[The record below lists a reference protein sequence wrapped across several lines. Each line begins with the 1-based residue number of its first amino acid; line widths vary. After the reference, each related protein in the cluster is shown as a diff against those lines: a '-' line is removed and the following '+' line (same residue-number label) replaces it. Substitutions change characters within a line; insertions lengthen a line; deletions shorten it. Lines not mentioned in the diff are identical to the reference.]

1 MKITA
6 PDMKDSRIL
15 KDYRYYLRM
24 ERRLSPNTVAAY
36 GRDVAELLAA
46 LELEPRAVRTED
58 IERYLASRAGG
69 DSRSELGMTG
79 NEEPG
84 MTTEEPRMTGETEP
98 GMTTRETRFRVKPG
112 MTTEEPR
119 MTGTGSGKG
128 HQAAGNSP
136 AKLSKR
142 SQARLLSSLRSFF
155 DWLILE
161 GERKDN
167 PCDRIDAP
175 KLGRY
180 LPEVLSVEEIE
191 SILDSID
198 TNAGWTGLRDRAI
211 LEILYGCGLRV
222 SEACGLQISHVY
234 LQEGFV
240 RVVGKGD
247 KERLVPLGDLAADA
261 FKNYLD
267 ARPQAAEPA
276 FDDVAFLN
284 KNGRPLS
291 RVAIFNLVKKQA
303 LLAGVR
309 KEISPHTFR
318 HSFATHLIEN
328 GADLRVVQEMLGHE
342 SILTTEIYT
351 HIDAATWQRAILD
364 HHPRR

>member
-1 MKITA
+1 MEEN
-6 PDMKDSRIL
+6 RIL
-15 KDYRYYLRM
+15 QDYRYYLRM

-36 GRDVAELLAA
+36 GRDVAEMLKA
-46 LELEPRAVRTED
+46 LDLEPRAIRTED
-58 IERYLASRAGG
+58 IERYLAKRAEN
-69 DSRSELGMTG
+69 DIRSVPGNIPQRREKTG
-79 NEEPG
+79 NEAVGGPG
-84 MTTEEPRMTGETEP
+84 NNDSKQQGQNT
-98 GMTTRETRFRVKPG
+98 K
-112 MTTEEPR
+112 
-119 MTGTGSGKG
+119 
-128 HQAAGNSP
+128 QAP
-136 AKLSKR
+136 LSKR

-155 DWLILE
+155 DWLIIE

-175 KLGRY
+175 KLGQY
-180 LPEVLSVEEIE
+180 LPEVLSVEEVTA
-191 SILDSID
+191 ILDSVD
-198 TNAGWTGLRDRAI
+198 TSAGWTGLRDRAI

-222 SEACGLQISHVY
+222 SEACGLLISHVY

-240 RVVGKGD
+240 RVVAKGN
-247 KERLVPLGDLAADA
+247 KERLVPLGEMAADA
-261 FKNYLD
+261 FSNYLE
-267 ARPQAAEPA
+267 ARPEAAEPA
-276 FDDVAFLN
+276 FDDIAFLN
-284 KNGRPLS
+284 KNGHPLS

-351 HIDAATWQRAILD
+351 HIDTATWQAAILQ